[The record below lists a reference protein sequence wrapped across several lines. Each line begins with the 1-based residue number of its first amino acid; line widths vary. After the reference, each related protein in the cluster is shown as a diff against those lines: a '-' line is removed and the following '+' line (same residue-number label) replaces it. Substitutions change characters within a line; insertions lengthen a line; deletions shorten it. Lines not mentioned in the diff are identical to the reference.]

1 MTITMS
7 VRENTLRCN
16 INAQIKL
23 LDAIWERLV
32 ISASLRSAGAAITK
46 YKGLIRDLE
55 TESLTQIGKIVDDAE
70 RDLNQ
75 NDWCTFLLD
84 VEGKIDAHQHQLDTK
99 QGLAPASSEL
109 LTAKSAQH
117 ENRSKG
123 LSDMVDSIFTQINQL
138 DATKPLTKLQFQ
150 HFDKE
155 IEDSRTQLENLN
167 QLATEIVEADPVTY
181 ADLNTNWSKESGAL
195 EKRISDLAHKMTLLN
210 IPETSMV
217 IQRTSTPNQ
226 TLISTLNPGLSA
238 SSTPNNFLKLYGK
251 QQIPTFSKDYS
262 KNPDWRNERHTLIM
276 PGQDEAWLKRVLN
289 DSTPKDDDLFMFS
302 TLDEC
307 WQYLDETYASDCF
320 LHPDAQVL
328 SDEQPPGC
336 Q

>member
-1 MTITMS
+1 MTRTKQLINHWSSLHHSLQHYLNGIKQDPRIITEWVIAMTITMS

-109 LTAKSAQH
+109 PTAKSAQH
-117 ENRSKG
+117 EISVRA
-123 LSDMVDSIFTQINQL
+123 D
-138 DATKPLTKLQFQ
+138 
-150 HFDKE
+150 
-155 IEDSRTQLENLN
+155 IE
-167 QLATEIVEADPVTY
+167 
-181 ADLNTNWSKESGAL
+181 
-195 EKRISDLAHKMTLLN
+195 
-210 IPETSMV
+210 
-217 IQRTSTPNQ
+217 
-226 TLISTLNPGLSA
+226 
-238 SSTPNNFLKLYGK
+238 
-251 QQIPTFSKDYS
+251 
-262 KNPDWRNERHTLIM
+262 
-276 PGQDEAWLKRVLN
+276 
-289 DSTPKDDDLFMFS
+289 
-302 TLDEC
+302 
-307 WQYLDETYASDCF
+307 
-320 LHPDAQVL
+320 
-328 SDEQPPGC
+328 
-336 Q
+336 

>member
-55 TESLTQIGKIVDDAE
+55 TESLTRIGKIVDDAE

-109 LTAKSAQH
+109 PTAKSAQH

-195 EKRISDLAHKMTLLN
+195 FAKDTMCG
-210 IPETSMV
+210 
-217 IQRTSTPNQ
+217 STGDRSRMPL
-226 TLISTLNPGLSA
+226 TESTTA
-238 SSTPNNFLKLYGK
+238 RSSGRL
-251 QQIPTFSKDYS
+251 
-262 KNPDWRNERHTLIM
+262 R
-276 PGQDEAWLKRVLN
+276 
-289 DSTPKDDDLFMFS
+289 
-302 TLDEC
+302 
-307 WQYLDETYASDCF
+307 
-320 LHPDAQVL
+320 
-328 SDEQPPGC
+328 GC
-336 Q
+336 